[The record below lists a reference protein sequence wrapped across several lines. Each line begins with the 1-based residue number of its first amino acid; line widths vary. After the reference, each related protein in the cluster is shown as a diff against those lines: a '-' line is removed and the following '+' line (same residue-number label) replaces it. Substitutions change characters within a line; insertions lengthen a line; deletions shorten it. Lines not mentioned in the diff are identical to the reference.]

1 MLMQESKT
9 YVRIDEHGVLRVGNS
24 DVMLDSVVASFQ
36 QGASA
41 ETIQQQYPSLS
52 LEEVYGAIAW
62 CLANAEEV
70 AKYLE
75 RQAAVW
81 DRERAKAATR
91 PSPVLQRLRALRDQ
105 RVVAAS

>member
-1 MLMQESKT
+1 MLLQESKT
-9 YVRIDEHGVLRVGNS
+9 YVRIDEHEVLRVGNS

-81 DRERAKAATR
+81 ERERAKAATR

-105 RVVAAS
+105 GGVAAS